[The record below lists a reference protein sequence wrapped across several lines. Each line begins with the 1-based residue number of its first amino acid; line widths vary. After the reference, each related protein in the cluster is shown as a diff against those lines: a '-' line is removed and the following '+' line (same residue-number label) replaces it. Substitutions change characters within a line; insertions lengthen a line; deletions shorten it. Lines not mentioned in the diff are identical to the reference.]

1 MSKNHYTWLFVPSE
15 EYTQT
20 DDEYVLLHKGI
31 STHVHIQC
39 CDYAGGYGINSYE
52 KVNGKIISM
61 TDHGVVPSMYKAKK
75 KAIEVY
81 EKAHGKTE
89 TSSNISS

>member
-15 EYTQT
+15 EHTQT
-20 DDEYVLLHKGI
+20 DDEYVLLYKGMG
-31 STHVHIQC
+31 THVSIQC
-39 CDYAGGYGINSYE
+39 CDYAGGYGINSHE
-52 KVNGKIISM
+52 RVNGKLVSM
-61 TDHGVVPSMYKAKK
+61 IDHGLEKSLQKAKK

-89 TSSNISS
+89 TSS